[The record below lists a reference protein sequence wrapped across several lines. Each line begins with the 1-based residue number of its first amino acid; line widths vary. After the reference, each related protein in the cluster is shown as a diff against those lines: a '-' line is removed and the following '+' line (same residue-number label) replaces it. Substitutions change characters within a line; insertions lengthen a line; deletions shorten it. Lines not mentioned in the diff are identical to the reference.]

1 MKNFTGIKKNN
12 KKMKNLFNLTLILAA
27 MLTFLNSCSE
37 DILDKDPLNE
47 LSAEGYY
54 NTKADAEA
62 AIGGIYGKMTET
74 FSGYYKWTHSVWSD
88 MRADNTHAGFVAD
101 FINAQL
107 HMSRASSNEPHPYAW
122 NENFKFIGEANS
134 VLDNVPGI
142 QDPNFSEAEK
152 NIILGQAY
160 FIRGFCYFHL
170 ARVFGQVP
178 IQLSNND
185 SDIFKAKSSQADV
198 YAQVEQDML
207 MAESLLPAEYSSNFD
222 TRARGTKGA
231 AQSILAKVYAEIGN
245 YTECAEY
252 AGKVINN
259 GVYSLL
265 PTFEHLFD
273 DQHKYNSESIFETV
287 HVANNSNIATYAS
300 VQMLPPGDFSQ
311 YDDPSKV
318 GSSWTV
324 SYHRFNTCSTDLMA
338 AFDEMGDEVRKYSST
353 ITVSDRS
360 LISEPNYGYGPN
372 EPISHI
378 YKMGRS
384 GEIFGG
390 SNVMHLRLADIILL
404 RAEALNNIGNT
415 AEAVVLLNQ
424 VRARVELAPTTAA
437 SQSEVK
443 LAILK
448 ERRLELLVENN
459 RYWDLQRYYDD
470 TSAFVTY
477 LNGLTD
483 SSGNSLGY
491 EANANT
497 IFAPIPQ
504 SEVDINP
511 NLEQNAG
518 Y

>member
-1 MKNFTGIKKNN
+1 MKSFTIIKKN
-12 KKMKNLFNLTLILAA
+12 KKMKNILNVTAILAI
-27 MLTFLNSCSE
+27 MLVFLNSCSDE
-37 DILDKDPLNE
+37 FLDKAPLNE
-47 LSAEGYY
+47 LSAEGFY
-54 NTKADAEA
+54 NTQADAEA

-107 HMSRASSNEPHPYAW
+107 HISRASSNEPHPYAW
-122 NENFKFIGEANS
+122 NENYKFIGEANS

-142 QDPNFSEAEK
+142 EDPDFSEAEK
-152 NIILGQAY
+152 NSILGQAY
-160 FIRGFCYFHL
+160 FLRGFCYFHL
-170 ARVFGQVP
+170 ARVFGEVP

-185 SDIFKAKSSQADV
+185 NEIFKAKSSQAEV
-198 YAQVEQDML
+198 YAQVEADML
-207 MAESLLPAEYSSNFD
+207 MAESLLPKEHSSNFK
-222 TRARGTKGA
+222 TRARGTKGG
-231 AQSILAKVYAEIGN
+231 AQSILAKVYAEIGD
-245 YTECAEY
+245 YTKCAEY
-252 AGKVINN
+252 AGKVINS
-259 GVYSLL
+259 GVYELL
-265 PTFEHLFD
+265 PTFDHLFD
-273 DQHKYNSESIFETV
+273 DQHKYNRESIFETV

-311 YDDPSKV
+311 YDDPTKK

-353 ITVSDRS
+353 LTVSDRS

-372 EPISHI
+372 ESVSHI

-390 SNVMHLRLADIILL
+390 SNMMHLRLADIILL
-404 RAEALNNIGNT
+404 RAEALNAIGQT
-415 AEAVVLLNQ
+415 GEAITLLNQ
-424 VRARVELAPTTAA
+424 VRARVELAPTIAV

-459 RYWDLQRYYDD
+459 RYWDLQRYYND
-470 TSAFVTY
+470 TSAFVAY

-483 SSGNSLGY
+483 SSGKSLEY
-491 EANANT
+491 KAT
-497 IFAPIPQ
+497 PDKTFAPIPQ
-504 SEVDINP
+504 SEIDINP
-511 NLEQNAG
+511 NLVQNAG